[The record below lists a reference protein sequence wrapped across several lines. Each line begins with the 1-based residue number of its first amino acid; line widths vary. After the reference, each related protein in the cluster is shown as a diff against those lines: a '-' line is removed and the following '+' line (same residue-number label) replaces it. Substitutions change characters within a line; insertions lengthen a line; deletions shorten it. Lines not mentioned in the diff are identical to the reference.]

1 MTETISIFHP
11 DALEKAN
18 AIIRAGGLIVFPTD
32 TVYGVACDPWNELA
46 IQMLYQAKQRPPDK
60 AIPVLFGETAHLE
73 KICINIPQKALQLAE
88 IFWPGALTLLLPKR
102 PELPAILSQ
111 FPSVGV
117 RMPDYS
123 PLLRLLIHTGPLAV
137 TSANISGTGNLTSAA
152 DVLAQLS
159 GRIDLLLDGG
169 KTPGDMA
176 STIVDCT
183 QEQPFI
189 IREGPISKE
198 NIYHHWNRNSK

>member
-1 MTETISIFHP
+1 MTETIPILHP

-32 TVYGVACDPWNELA
+32 TVYGVACDPWNEQA
-46 IQMLYQAKQRPPDK
+46 IHKLYQAKQRPPDK
-60 AIPVLFGETAHLE
+60 AIPVLIGETAHLE
-73 KICINIPQKALQLAE
+73 KICSNIPQKALQLVE
-88 IFWPGALTLLLPKR
+88 IFWPGALTLLLPKQ
-102 PELPAILSQ
+102 PELPVVLSQ
-111 FPSVGV
+111 FLSVGV

-137 TSANISGTGNLTSAA
+137 TSANISGTGNLTSAE
-152 DVLAQLS
+152 DVLGQLS

-183 QEQPFI
+183 QAQPVI

-198 NIYHHWNRNSK
+198 NIYLHWNRKTK